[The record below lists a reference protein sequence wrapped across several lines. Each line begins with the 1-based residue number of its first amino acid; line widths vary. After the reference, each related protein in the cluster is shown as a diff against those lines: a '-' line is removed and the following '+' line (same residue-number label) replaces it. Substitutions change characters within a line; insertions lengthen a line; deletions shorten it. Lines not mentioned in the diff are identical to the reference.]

1 MSTHFGHWIYLY
13 NTILWFITAMST
25 ESLNRTSNNI
35 ETPSINLDVLKQK
48 KETQRSK
55 RVCFNKLNHKL
66 HISQKKDKLR
76 NTVIICSVFLTI
88 GLLGFIVG

>member
-1 MSTHFGHWIYLY
+1 
-13 NTILWFITAMST
+13 MST

-48 KETQRSK
+48 KEIQKSK
-55 RVCFNKLNHKL
+55 KVCINKLSYRL

-76 NTVIICSVFLTI
+76 NTVIISSVFLTI

>member
-1 MSTHFGHWIYLY
+1 
-13 NTILWFITAMST
+13 MST
-25 ESLNRTSNNI
+25 ESFNRTSNNI

-55 RVCFNKLNHKL
+55 KKVCVNQLNHRL
-66 HISQKKDKLR
+66 HVSQKKDKIR

-88 GLLGFIVG
+88 GVLGFIVG